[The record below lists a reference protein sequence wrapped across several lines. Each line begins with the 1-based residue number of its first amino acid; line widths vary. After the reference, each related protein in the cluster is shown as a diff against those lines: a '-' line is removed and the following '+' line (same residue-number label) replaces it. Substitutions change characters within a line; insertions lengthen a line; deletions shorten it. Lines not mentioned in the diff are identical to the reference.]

1 MKLKYLN
8 VKMGSRHTHYFIIFL
23 TARPGIFLEYYFHE
37 FHY

>member
-8 VKMGSRHTHYFIIFL
+8 VKMGSRHTHYFIFL